1 LADDNNDK
9 KSQKVLTELEKIDD
23 ECDSH
28 GVVFVKIENEDEAK
42 EYGIEK
48 IPALVYFEKM
58 IPTMYPGAHIFL
70 FVCAA
75 KVEASHTHFG
85 ATD

>member
-58 IPTMYPGAHIFL
+58 IPTMYPGAQIFL
-70 FVCAA
+70 FV
-75 KVEASHTHFG
+75 
-85 ATD
+85 

>member
-9 KSQKVLTELEKIDD
+9 KSQKVLGELEKIDD

-28 GVVFVKIENEDEAK
+28 GVVFVKIDNEDEAK

-58 IPTMYPGAHIFL
+58 IPTMYEGKPGL
-70 FVCAA
+70 CLLCGV
-75 KVEASHTHFG
+75 SLTHF
-85 ATD
+85 

>member
-9 KSQKVLTELEKIDD
+9 KSQNVLGELEKIDD

-28 GVVFVKIENEDEAK
+28 SVVFVKIDNEDEAK

-58 IPTMYPGAHIFL
+58 IPTMYEGMDRAL
-70 FVCAA
+70 FA
-75 KVEASHTHFG
+75 
-85 ATD
+85 D